1 MEVYKITK
9 NLKVILS
16 QFTLRKL
23 VLFDCFILALNLHK
37 STCNFVFFFFDKI
50 RVWKLHKK
58 KGEGMQQPKPIAM
71 RYEKIVQ
78 YIEDGIYQIPKF
90 QRDFVWKKES
100 SAKLIDSL
108 LKGFPIGSF
117 ILWKTKERL
126 NSLKKLGGE
135 VLKDTKEGDFVYY
148 ILDGQQRITSLYLC
162 LKGIAIEKDNYKEIY
177 IDLDKEIDSND
188 EICVVEQ
195 PQNSISFY
203 DLMNE
208 KSSVLMK
215 KFGENTF
222 EEKLEKL
229 QEHIKTYEFST
240 IEIENQPLEK
250 IVDIFTRIN
259 TGGKELTL
267 FEIMNAKVYT
277 EPKNGQEGFDLE
289 EKFNALIEELRRSGY
304 ESIAENKSLILQLI
318 ALILKKNAKR
328 EAILSIEKNSFIK
341 EWDNATECLKLA
353 IDKIRDSLK
362 IPVSK
367 LLPYYALII
376 PYAYFYHINNKHQPT
391 NLQLKNLHKYFFR
404 SAFGERFSSSTESK
418 LNEDIKLIEKIQKN
432 EQIDFKKEID
442 CDDTKD
448 YYKEELQNGFSTSSA
463 FDKAVLCILAY
474 EEPKSFGSNSKVR
487 LDNSWLN
494 IASSKNY
501 HHFFPKAFLRRQKR
515 YSEETINAL
524 ANITLVDDYLNK
536 RRIGDKSPKTY
547 IEEFQKENSELEETL
562 KSHLIDLKSFGI
574 LDNDYDTFLE
584 KRADLLANE
593 ILNRIQKF

>member
-1 MEVYKITK
+1 
-9 NLKVILS
+9 
-16 QFTLRKL
+16 
-23 VLFDCFILALNLHK
+23 
-37 STCNFVFFFFDKI
+37 
-50 RVWKLHKK
+50 
-58 KGEGMQQPKPIAM
+58 MQQPKPIA
-71 RYEKIVQ
+71 RKYDDIVRS
-78 YIEDGIYQIPKF
+78 IENGTYQIPKF

-162 LKGIAIEKDNYKEIY
+162 LKGITIEKDNYKEIY
-177 IDLDKEIDSND
+177 IDLDKEIDNND

-277 EPKNGQEGFDLE
+277 ESKNGQESFDLE

-391 NLQLKNLHKYFFR
+391 KLQLENLHKYFFR

-448 YYKEELQNGFSTSSA
+448 YYKEELQYSFSTSSA

-474 EEPKSFGSNSKVR
+474 AEPKSFGSNSKVR

-501 HHFFPKAFLRRQKR
+501 HHFFPKAFLKRQKR

-547 IEEFQKENSELEETL
+547 IKEFQKENSELEETL

-584 KRADLLANE
+584 KRADLLAHE
-593 ILNRIQKF
+593 ILKRI